1 MKNQI
6 SKHKPNM
13 SENKNE
19 QSHKWHQLSFEEVM
33 SILKSSSKG
42 LSSDEVNK
50 RQKEAGPNILSGK
63 GGDSAFKIFIRQ
75 LLNPLLFIMIGAT
88 ILSFALGKFVDGIII
103 FSVILIN
110 AIIGFIQEFQAGKSI
125 QGLTKFLPEFATVM
139 RDGEQKSIPASELVP
154 GDYVILQ
161 AGEKILA
168 DIRLT
173 YSKNLQCNESILTG
187 ESVPVQKHTNIT
199 DADAGLADRKCMAYS
214 GTLVTAGTAE
224 GIVVAI
230 SNNTEI
236 GHISELLQ
244 TTETIKSPLT
254 KSLEKIAKT
263 ITYAILIVCV
273 FVLAI
278 GMFRNHSFID
288 AILSAITIAVAAI
301 PEGLPAVI
309 TISAAIGIMRMA
321 KRNAIIRHLPAVE
334 TLGSTTVICSDKTGT
349 LTLNEMT
356 VKKLWNGKERFHT
369 TGSGINPEGE
379 IVRSDTG
386 TKAKN
391 SEIGELMLASVLCND
406 AALSFN
412 DGKWIAVGDPT
423 EVSLIVAGDKFG
435 LKRSEISVN
444 WPRVDVM
451 PFDSDKKIMATLH
464 TSPQGQKI
472 IYLKGAPES
481 VIPIL
486 KKSDMSTLG
495 LEHDLLKT
503 EVIEMAE
510 TGLRVLAIASKS
522 LADNHGGLITDED
535 LCNFDFIGIQAM
547 SDPPRLEVKK
557 AIETCHNA
565 GITLKMI
572 TGDHPATA
580 SIIAKELGFKNA
592 GHVITGRELQMMT
605 PEQLSEA
612 VKVTN
617 IFARVS
623 PEDKLN
629 IVKALQAHGEVVAMT
644 GDGVNDAP
652 ALKRADI
659 GVAMGITG
667 TAVSKEAADM
677 VLVNDNFESIEAAV
691 EEGRRV
697 FDNLLKSIIFLLPT
711 SIGLGLVVVL
721 AVLFFPTTNG
731 VALVAMLPVQVLWI
745 NLITA
750 VALALPLAMEAM
762 EPDIM
767 RRPPRVPGK
776 SIFTAFVTFRI
787 IMVSLLMAGGTI
799 GLFLWEYNT
808 EIARGTDLA
817 LALSEAQT
825 MAVTAMVLFQVFYL
839 IECRSLKYSAIN
851 IGLFS
856 NMSIYLGIGIVLLV
870 QIAFVYLPFMNTIF
884 KSSPLFL
891 DAWLLSGTVAF
902 SILIIIGIEKWIR
915 RKFFS

>member
-1 MKNQI
+1 MN
-6 SKHKPNM
+6 
-13 SENKNE
+13 ENIQN
-19 QSHKWHQLSFEEVM
+19 HKWHLITFQDVLGV
-33 SILKSSSKG
+33 LSSSSNG
-42 LSSDEVNK
+42 LSTAEVKK
-50 RQKEAGPNILSGK
+50 RQKESGLNIISGQ
-63 GGDSAFKIFIRQ
+63 GGESTFKIFIRQ
-75 LLNPLLFIMIGAT
+75 FLNPLIFILIGAT
-88 ILSFALGKFVDGIII
+88 ILAFTLGKVVDGIVVL
-103 FSVILIN
+103 SVILIN
-110 AIIGFIQEFQAGKSI
+110 AVIGFIQEFQAGKAI
-125 QGLTKFLPEFATVM
+125 QGLSKFLPEFVTVM
-139 RDGEQKSIPASELVP
+139 RDGEQRNVPASELVV
-154 GDYVILQ
+154 GDYVLLQ
-161 AGEKILA
+161 AGEKVMA

-173 YSKNLQCNESILTG
+173 FSKNLQCNESILTG
-187 ESVPVQKHTNIT
+187 ESLPVEKHTDIVQP
-199 DADAGLADRKCMAYS
+199 DAGIGDRKCMAYS

-224 GIVVAI
+224 GAVVAI
-230 SNNTEI
+230 GNRTEI
-236 GHISELLQ
+236 GHISQLIQ
-244 TTETIKSPLT
+244 TTATQKSPLT
-254 KSLEKIAKT
+254 KSLEKIART
-263 ITYAILIVCV
+263 ITYAILIVCIL
-273 FVLAI
+273 VLII
-278 GMFRNHSFID
+278 GIYRENSFID

-356 VKKLWNGKERFHT
+356 VKNLWNGKQKFHA
-369 TGSGINPEGE
+369 TGSGINPEGQ
-379 IVRSDTG
+379 IQRSDNG
-386 TKAKN
+386 AEANK
-391 SEIGELMLASVLCND
+391 SEISELILASVLCND
-406 AALSFN
+406 ASLSFN
-412 DGKWIAVGDPT
+412 DGNWIAVGDPT
-423 EVSLIVAGDKFG
+423 EIALVVAGDKFG
-435 LKRSEISVN
+435 LNRSEIN
-444 WPRVDVM
+444 TLWPRLDEM

-464 TSPQGQKI
+464 ASPEGKKV

-486 KKSDMSTLG
+486 NISDKSPDAI
-495 LEHDLLKT
+495 EPENIRI
-503 EVIEMAE
+503 EVIQLAE
-510 TGLRVLAIASKS
+510 TGMRVLAIASKW
-522 LADNHGGLITDED
+522 LPAEHAGLITNED
-535 LCNFDFIGIQAM
+535 LGNFDFVGLQAM
-547 SDPPRLEVKK
+547 SDPPRMEVKK

-565 GITLKMI
+565 GITVKMI

-580 SIIAKELGFKNA
+580 SIIARELGFKNA
-592 GHVITGRELQMMT
+592 GQVLTGKELQLMS
-605 PEQLSEA
+605 PEQLSEV
-612 VKVTN
+612 VKTTN

-711 SIGLGLVVVL
+711 SIGLGLVVFL
-721 AVLFFPTTNG
+721 AVLFFPAKDG
-731 VALVAMLPVQVLWI
+731 VVLLPMTPVQVLWI

-767 RRPPRVPGK
+767 KRPPRIPGK

-787 IMVSLLMAGGTI
+787 ILVSLIMAGGTI
-799 GLFLWEYNT
+799 GLFLWEYNI
-808 EIARGTDLA
+808 ELAKGTDKG

-825 MAVTAMVLFQVFYL
+825 MAVTTMVFFQVFYL
-839 IECRSLKYSAIN
+839 IECRSLKYSANN

-856 NMSIYLGIGIVLLV
+856 NLFIYLGIAIVLLV
-870 QIAFVYLPFMNTIF
+870 QVAFVYLPFMNKVF
-884 KSSPLFL
+884 KSAPLYF
-891 DAWLLSGTVAF
+891 DAWVLSAAVAF
-902 SILIIIGIEKWIR
+902 SILIIISFEKWVR
-915 RKFFS
+915 RKYL